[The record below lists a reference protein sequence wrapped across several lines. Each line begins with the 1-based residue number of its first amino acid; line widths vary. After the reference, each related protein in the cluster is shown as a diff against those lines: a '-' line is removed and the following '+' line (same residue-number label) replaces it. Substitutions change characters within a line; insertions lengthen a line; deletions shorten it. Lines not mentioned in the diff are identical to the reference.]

1 MSAYR
6 ERGPISPASESAPVT
21 AARQV
26 GRTYAAHATTQ
37 VVLAGLEQWTPG
49 GAALWTRANHA
60 GREVT
65 LLEGP
70 AVVAGLVAGTLL
82 DGGPSRRTRAACATA
97 LAAIGAMGAYDDLA
111 GATATKGLKG
121 HLRAL
126 ARGDVTSGALKIAVI
141 GGAGLLGAA
150 AVRADVE
157 RSVLHPGTLLDGA
170 LVAGAANLV
179 NLLDLRPGRALKAS
193 LLGAALPFVTS
204 TGGPLAAPVVGSAL
218 AAAPDDLAA
227 TAMLGDCGSN
237 ALGAAIGLSV
247 VAAAGARVRMLTVA
261 SLVALTLASE
271 KVSYSEVI
279 AATPWLRRL
288 DEWGRVG

>member
-1 MSAYR
+1 
-6 ERGPISPASESAPVT
+6 VT

-37 VVLAGLEQWTPG
+37 AVLAGLQQWTPG

-82 DGGPSRRTRAACATA
+82 DGGPSRGTRAACATG

>member
-1 MSAYR
+1 MI
-6 ERGPISPASESAPVT
+6 PP
-21 AARQV
+21 RQV
-26 GRTYAAHATTQ
+26 GRAYAAHATTQ
-37 VVLAGLEQWTPG
+37 VTLAALQRWTPG
-49 GAALWTRANHA
+49 GTARWTRTNHA

-82 DGGPSRRTRAACATA
+82 DGGPSRRMRATCAA
-97 LAAIGAMGAYDDLA
+97 GLAAIGAVGAYDDVA

-121 HLRAL
+121 HLGAL
-126 ARGDVTSGALKIAVI
+126 ARGEVTTGALKIGVI
-141 GGAGLLGAA
+141 GVAGLLGAA
-150 AVRADVE
+150 AVRADAG
-157 RSVLHPGTLLDGA
+157 RLVLHPGTLLDA
-170 LVAGAANLV
+170 TLVAGAANLV

-193 LLGAALPFVTS
+193 LLGSALPVATS
-204 TGGPLAAPVVGSAL
+204 SGGALAAPVVGSAL

-237 ALGAAIGLSV
+237 ALGAAIGTSV
-247 VAAAGARVRMLTVA
+247 VAAAGARVRALTVVG
-261 SLVALTLASE
+261 LVALTLASE
-271 KVSYSEVI
+271 RVSFSQVI